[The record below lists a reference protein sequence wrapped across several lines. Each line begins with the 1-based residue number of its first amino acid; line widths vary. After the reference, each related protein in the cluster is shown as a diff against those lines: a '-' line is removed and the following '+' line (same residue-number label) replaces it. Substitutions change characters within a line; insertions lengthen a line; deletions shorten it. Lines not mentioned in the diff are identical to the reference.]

1 MFDLHLRAFYILPEV
16 VGNLV
21 NNETAVHF
29 RVDGNEKVEA
39 TVAVDV
45 INDDIEE
52 VTTVIRTQ
60 VDTVCILYHLC
71 YQPTRNLKKCCK
83 IRQNINV
90 NQV

>member
-21 NNETAVHF
+21 NNKTAVHF

-45 INDDIEE
+45 INDNIEE

-60 VDTVCILYHLC
+60 IDTVRIVNNLC
-71 YQPTRNLKKCCK
+71 NQPTRNLKK
-83 IRQNINV
+83 ISIMN
-90 NQV
+90 